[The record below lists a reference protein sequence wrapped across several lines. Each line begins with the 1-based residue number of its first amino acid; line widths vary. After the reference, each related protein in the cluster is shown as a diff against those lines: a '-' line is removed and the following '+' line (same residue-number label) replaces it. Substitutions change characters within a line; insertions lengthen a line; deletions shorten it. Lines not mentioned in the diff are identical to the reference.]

1 MPEHLST
8 APNIAP
14 YPKDS
19 GLINEFENGASNQS
33 AVTHSPTRILVS
45 FTVNGTDLGF
55 ESVYHELSE
64 ISQGVDRMRHVK
76 RILFNAH
83 AGKVRDI
90 SAQRSL
96 VPSSQH
102 SFKIAFPVTRRDV
115 GLCWLFDEL
124 LLLKSSFERN
134 QHVRRLLYQ
143 ACAIPIFQGKPT
155 ALPVPVMAAIK
166 AVTEVAANQ
175 TSVISASTPMPRKP
189 IVALTDEQLAAR
201 NEKRAQKHKQNVIML
216 D

>member
-1 MPEHLST
+1 M
-8 APNIAP
+8 
-14 YPKDS
+14 
-19 GLINEFENGASNQS
+19 NEFENGASNQFE
-33 AVTHSPTRILVS
+33 VTHSPTRILVS

-143 ACAIPIFQGKPT
+143 ACAM
-155 ALPVPVMAAIK
+155 PVMAAIK
-166 AVTEVAANQ
+166 AETEVSANP
-175 TSVISASTPMPRKP
+175 TSVSSASTPMPRKP
-189 IVALTDEQLAAR
+189 IVALTDEQLAER
-201 NEKRAQKHKQNVIML
+201 NALRAQKHKKNAQNYE
-216 D
+216 